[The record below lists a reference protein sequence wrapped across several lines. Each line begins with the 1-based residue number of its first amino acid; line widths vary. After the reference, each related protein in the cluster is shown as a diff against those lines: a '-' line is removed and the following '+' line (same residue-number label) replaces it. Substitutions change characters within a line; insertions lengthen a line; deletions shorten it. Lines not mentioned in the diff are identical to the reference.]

1 MEKRMVFDRSSIQ
14 RKRVAKE
21 AAELLYT
28 GQEKEY
34 RQAKL
39 RAAKNLGFRILP
51 SNAEIAIQLDSIAQE
66 KEGRSRNRRLAQM
79 RQEAL
84 EVMQILEGFS
94 PRLVGSV
101 WRGTSHHNSDIDIA
115 IYTQEPQEIVTIFR
129 KKNYSITCIRTET
142 ATKEGERR
150 SSTHIYVDL
159 PSGNQVEIVAR
170 NPEDANRQAKCEIYG
185 DDVTGLTTLQLQQ
198 VLSQDAQKKFV
209 P

>member
-1 MEKRMVFDRSSIQ
+1 MVFNRSFIQ
-14 RKRVAKE
+14 RERVAQE

-39 RAAKNLGFRILP
+39 RAAKNLGVRILP

-66 KEGRSRNRRLAQM
+66 KEGLSRNKRLAQM
-79 RQEAL
+79 RREAL
-84 EVMQILEGFS
+84 EVMRILEGFS

-101 WRGTSHHNSDIDIA
+101 WRGTSHHNSDIDIV
-115 IYTQEPQEIVTIFR
+115 IYAQKAQEIATILR
-129 KKNYSITCIRTET
+129 KKNFDVVRTRTET
-142 ATKEGERR
+142 ATKEGEW
-150 SSTHIYVDL
+150 SSSVHVFIDL
-159 PSGNQVEIVAR
+159 PSGNRVEIVAR
-170 NPEDANRQAKCEIYG
+170 NPEDANRPAKCEIYG
-185 DDVTGLTTLQLQQ
+185 DDVTGLTTLQLWQ

>member
-1 MEKRMVFDRSSIQ
+1 MVSNRSFIQ
-14 RKRVAKE
+14 RKRVAQE

-39 RAAKNLGFRILP
+39 RAAKNLGIRILP

-79 RQEAL
+79 RREAL
-84 EVMQILEGFS
+84 EVMQILESFS

-101 WRGTSHHNSDIDIA
+101 WRGTSHHNSDIDIV
-115 IYTQEPQEIVTIFR
+115 IYAQDPQETVTILR
-129 KKNYSITCIRTET
+129 KKNYNIVRVRTET
-142 ATKEGERR
+142 APKEGERR
-150 SSTHIYVDL
+150 SSVHVFIDL

-170 NPEDANRQAKCEIYG
+170 NPEDVNRQAKCEIYG
-185 DDVTGLTTLQLQQ
+185 DDVTGLTTLQLRR